1 MYKLIVLTD
10 HDTADGF
17 RLAGVDV
24 EVVDSPEHA
33 RKMLAELLDDDM
45 SGIIAVNERMM
56 SGVDERLQKKIDSI
70 YRPIVV
76 SLPIRE
82 KLEMGEDH
90 RAYLA
95 RLIRRAIGF
104 DITLRRG

>member
-1 MYKLIVLTD
+1 MYKLVVLTD
-10 HDTADGF
+10 SDSADGF

-24 EVVDSPEHA
+24 EVVESPEEA
-33 RKMLAELLDDDM
+33 RRKLASLVDEDS
-45 SGIIAVNERMM
+45 SGIIAVNERLM
-56 SGVDERLQKKIDSI
+56 SCVDERLRKKIDSI

-90 RAYLA
+90 RAYLS

>member
-1 MYKLIVLTD
+1 LYKLIVLTD
-10 HDTADGF
+10 PSTADGF

-24 EVVDSPEHA
+24 FTAETNEQA
-33 RKMLAELLDDDM
+33 RKILAGLVDDDG
-45 SGIIAVNERMM
+45 SGIIAVNEKMM
-56 SGVDERLQKKIDSI
+56 AGIDERLQNKIDSI
-70 YRPIVV
+70 YRPIVI

-82 KLEMGEDH
+82 HLEIGEDH
-90 RAYLA
+90 RAYLS